1 IPDAMSRPYVQNG
14 LSNKMLEVMSW
25 GLMEAM
31 TAENDCNQHIR
42 RFLNILL
49 GDDPDTAHLELIDN
63 YNIQEAALYDQL
75 LQLVH
80 ESLSRS
86 DEFLYRMSESRDRI
100 ALVIEQKSQLKH
112 HLDKIANSSA
122 EAVAAVQ
129 DLMRDTALLFDQ
141 ACRLNSQLLHIDA
154 LVSDED
160 TRAQLKMLEERKAQ
174 YKASLERARNLAR
187 GLADSAYEQTSSEG
201 GDNLASLQTERDLL
215 FAQALDKSEQIRKL
229 LDCVRQM
236 QLTSAQLLH
245 I

>member
-1 IPDAMSRPYVQNG
+1 MSRPYVQNG

-63 YNIQEAALYDQL
+63 YNVQEAALYDQL

-122 EAVAAVQ
+122 STK
-129 DLMRDTALLFDQ
+129 R
-141 ACRLNSQLLHIDA
+141 S
-154 LVSDED
+154 
-160 TRAQLKMLEERKAQ
+160 
-174 YKASLERARNLAR
+174 
-187 GLADSAYEQTSSEG
+187 
-201 GDNLASLQTERDLL
+201 
-215 FAQALDKSEQIRKL
+215 
-229 LDCVRQM
+229 
-236 QLTSAQLLH
+236 
-245 I
+245 